1 MKYSIFKLIYLIT
14 LTIFCCSVFLWSY
27 ASAVRESISQVKLF
41 EMDRYSLQVEL
52 DKGWA
57 VRIDRANQHLY
68 FEEVKKELKSY
79 RSIQVQEGDASKT
92 FMGTHS
98 EKWVADNYRR
108 LEESDMVVRGVQKGR
123 YELQDLKK
131 CELKVNGKYLYVMT
145 YKQILKAQKLI
156 GHGYLYLYFPPDFE
170 DSNKFYIF
178 HYFYCHPNEENPDEV
193 LQEFYLVI
201 NGFSLKQENAKP

>member
-1 MKYSIFKLIYLIT
+1 MKYLVFKFIFLIT
-14 LTIFCCSVFLWSY
+14 STIFCYSIFLWSY
-27 ASAVRESISQVKLF
+27 TSAAKELISQVRLF
-41 EMDRYSLQVEL
+41 EMDRYSVQVEL

-57 VRIDRANQHLY
+57 VRIDRTKQHLY

-79 RSIQVQEGDASKT
+79 RSIQVQEGDASKI

-131 CELKVNGKYLYVMT
+131 YEITINEKKFYLMT
-145 YKQILKAQKLI
+145 NKQILKGDLT
-156 GHGYLYLYFPPDFE
+156 GYGYLYLYFPSNFE
-170 DSNKFYIF
+170 ESSKFYIF
-178 HYFYCHPNEENPDEV
+178 HYFYLEPKGKQLGITLDEFHSV
-193 LQEFYLVI
+193 V
-201 NGFSLKQENAKP
+201 NGFTLK

>member
-27 ASAVRESISQVKLF
+27 ASAANESISQVELF
-41 EMDRYSLQVEL
+41 EMDRYSVQVEL
-52 DKGWA
+52 GKGWG
-57 VRIDRANQHLY
+57 VRIDRAKQHLY

-79 RSIQVQEGDASKT
+79 RSIQVQERDASKI
-92 FMGTHS
+92 FMGSHS

-131 CELKVNGKYLYVMT
+131 YELTINEKNFYLMT
-145 YKQILKAQKLI
+145 YKQILKGDLT
-156 GHGYLYLYFPPDFE
+156 GLTGYGYLYLYFPSNFE
-170 DSNKFYIF
+170 ESSKFYVF
-178 HYFYCHPNEENPDEV
+178 HYFYLEPKGKQLGITLDEFHSV
-193 LQEFYLVI
+193 VNVFT
-201 NGFSLKQENAKP
+201 LK